1 MAEARRKKRSS
12 PDKADVKLY
21 ERLARLLS
29 HIKDLWNGHQSLLRV
44 SFRYFG
50 YSKDIATKSMPYS
63 YLHPLHFLSSL
74 VVAEQ
79 AGKRITRCGGHW
91 QCV

>member
-44 SFRYFG
+44 IFTSTRIAKTDAFITAWGMF
-50 YSKDIATKSMPYS
+50 YS
-63 YLHPLHFLSSL
+63 HFHNFIPT
-74 VVAEQ
+74 VVL
-79 AGKRITRCGGHW
+79 
-91 QCV
+91 